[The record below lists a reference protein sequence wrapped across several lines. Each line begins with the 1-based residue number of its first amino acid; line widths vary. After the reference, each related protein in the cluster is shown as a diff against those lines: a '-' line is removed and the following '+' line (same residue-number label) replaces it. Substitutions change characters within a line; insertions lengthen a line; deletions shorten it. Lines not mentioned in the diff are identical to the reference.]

1 MVNNDGAMRGCSCGS
16 PRIRRCEVGEEAK
29 CIVRLRTT
37 AWDDGKGLHVKKSLT
52 YLRRK
57 CVGHNVLEH
66 DVECCGAE
74 DIVPHIKNLCTAED
88 GVYEAVP
95 CDIHTD
101 WETGIVDGYSYKL
114 VPVKEV

>member
-1 MVNNDGAMRGCSCGS
+1 M
-16 PRIRRCEVGEEAK
+16 GEEAK

-74 DIVPHIKNLCTAED
+74 EIASYIKNLYSVED
-88 GVYEAVP
+88 GVYEVKI
-95 CDIHTD
+95 CDIQTD
-101 WETGIVDGYSYKL
+101 WETGSVDVYNYTL